1 MTGVRMS
8 TLPNGMRVV
17 TDTVD
22 SVETASI
29 GVWVGAGT
37 RNEPGEINGV
47 AHLLEHMAFKGT
59 DRRSAAD
66 IAREVED
73 VGGQIN
79 AYTSREHTAYYAKV
93 LHGDAPLAM
102 DILADILQDSVFD
115 PEELA
120 RERAVVLQEIG
131 QSYDTPD
138 DVIFDHFQAAAFP
151 DQPLGRPV
159 LGRPEVI
166 EDMSRDT
173 IMGHMQATYGGEA
186 MVLSAA
192 GRVEHDAVVV
202 KAEELFEG
210 LQSKSGRETAP
221 GAYDGGEYREHR
233 DLEQVHFVLG
243 FPGIGYH
250 DQEFYAASVL
260 SSLFGGGMSSRLFQ
274 EIRERRG
281 LAYSIYSFL
290 SYYSDCGLFSIY
302 AGTGRDEMA
311 ELTDALCEEIRQIA
325 STLEEAEVSRARNQ
339 LKAAMLMAL
348 ESTGVR
354 CEQMAQQTLIFDRQI
369 PVQEQIAKIEAVDI
383 EAVAGIAR
391 KIFSGRPTVAAMG
404 PLDKLADYD
413 GILST
418 LGH

>member
-1 MTGVRMS
+1 MSGVRA
-8 TLPNGMRVV
+8 TRLANGMRVV
-17 TDTVD
+17 TDTVPT
-22 SVETASI
+22 VETASVGI
-29 GVWVGAGT
+29 WVGAGT

-59 DRRSAAD
+59 ERRSALD

-93 LHGDAPLAM
+93 LHGDLPLAL
-102 DILADILQDSVFD
+102 DILSDILLNSTFEPD
-115 PEELA
+115 ELA

-131 QSYDTPD
+131 QAHDTPD
-138 DVIFDHFQAAAFP
+138 DIIFDHFQSAAFP

-159 LGRPEVI
+159 LGLPETV
-166 EDMSRDT
+166 EQMPRDT
-173 IMGHMQATYGGEA
+173 IMGHMRQTYGAEA

-192 GRVEHDAVVV
+192 GKVDHDAVVGL
-202 KAEELFEG
+202 AEALFAN
-210 LQSKSGRETAP
+210 LPSASRRDTAP
-221 GAYDGGEYREHR
+221 GTYSGGDFREDR
-233 DLEQVHFVLG
+233 ELEQVHLVLG

-250 DQEFYAASVL
+250 DESFYAASVM

-302 AGTGRDEMA
+302 AGTGHEEVA
-311 ELTDALCEEIRQIA
+311 ELTQALCGEIAALAETVEE
-325 STLEEAEVSRARNQ
+325 SEVARARNQ
-339 LKAAMLMAL
+339 LKAATLMAL

-354 CEQMAQQTLIFDRQI
+354 CEQMAQQTLIFDRRI
-369 PVQEQIAKIEAVDI
+369 PVAEQIAKIDAVDI
-383 EAVAGIAR
+383 DAVRAITKR
-391 KIFSGRPTVAAMG
+391 IFAGRPTVAAMG
-404 PLDKLADYD
+404 PLDKLARYD
-413 GILST
+413 DIAGA
-418 LGH
+418 LGR

>member
-1 MTGVRMS
+1 MSGVRAT
-8 TLPNGMRVV
+8 TLANGMRVV
-17 TDTVD
+17 TDTVET
-22 SVETASI
+22 VETASL

-59 DRRSAAD
+59 NRRSAAD

-115 PEELA
+115 PDELA

-131 QSYDTPD
+131 QSNDTPD
-138 DVIFDHFQAAAFP
+138 DIIFDHFQTAAFP

-159 LGRPEVI
+159 LGLPEVV
-166 EDMSRDT
+166 EGMPRES
-173 IMGHMQATYGGEA
+173 IMGHMRQTYGGEA

-192 GRVEHDAVVV
+192 GLVEHDAVVAL
-202 KAEELFEG
+202 AERLFDG
-210 LQSKSGRETAP
+210 LQSESGRETAP
-221 GAYDGGEYREHR
+221 GRYTGGDYREDR
-233 DLEQVHFVLG
+233 DLEQVHVVLG
-243 FPGIGYH
+243 FPGLGYH
-250 DQEFYAASVL
+250 DDAFYATSVL

-281 LAYSIYSFL
+281 LAYSIYSFS

-302 AGTGRDEMA
+302 AGTGREETA
-311 ELTDALCEEIRQIA
+311 ELTTALCDEIRRLA
-325 STLEEAEVSRARNQ
+325 ATLEKSEVTRARNQ
-339 LKAAMLMAL
+339 LKAATLMAL

-354 CEQMAQQTLIFDRQI
+354 CEQMAQQTLIFDRQV
-369 PVQEQIAKIEAVDI
+369 PVEEQIVKIDAVDVD
-383 EAVAGIAR
+383 AVAVAAR
-391 KIFSGRPTVAAMG
+391 RIFSGRPTIAALG

-413 GILST
+413 SVVAALND
-418 LGH
+418 